1 MKMYNK
7 IGASYVKDTLGE
19 MQSSVFRLSKNPGWS
34 FTERE
39 KKKKI
44 TIWDL
49 KGSLCCIKR
58 QKAQYF

>member
-1 MKMYNK
+1 MKIHNK

-39 KKKKI
+39 KKK
-44 TIWDL
+44 
-49 KGSLCCIKR
+49 SLFGTWKVHYV
-58 QKAQYF
+58 A

>member
-1 MKMYNK
+1 MKIHNK

-39 KKKKI
+39 KKKK
-44 TIWDL
+44 
-49 KGSLCCIKR
+49 KSLFGTWKVHYV
-58 QKAQYF
+58 A